1 MAIKVLFGAP
11 GAGKTT
17 HAAMI
22 CKKCCKHNIKVF
34 ANFPV
39 EGAYEIDPIQDFGVY
54 NISNGVVLFDEAGIT
69 ANNRKFANKSK
80 NGSIP
85 QTFIEFL
92 KLYRHFHIKDIYV
105 YSQAPDD
112 MDITIRRLSTEFYL
126 LKKSIIPQFS
136 YTRRISRIIGQID
149 PITKQITDGYQYVP
163 LSKRY
168 FFRPLYYNMFDSWS
182 VPPLP
187 EREFK
192 RFLGNRN
199 AGAIEQDNKKTK
211 TPFKTTGGEIER
223 AGSAAAAA
231 PMLRQNEG
239 TESQT
244 PEESSGLVNVSH
256 EIETNRFFY

>member
-1 MAIKVLFGAP
+1 MAIKVIFGAP
-11 GAGKTT
+11 AAGKTT

-39 EGAYEIDPIQDFGVY
+39 EGAYEIDPIKDFGVY
-54 NISNGVVLFDEAGIT
+54 NISHGVVLFDEAGIT

-192 RFLGNRN
+192 RFLGNRHG
-199 AGAIEQDNKKTK
+199 GAIDQDNKKI
-211 TPFKTTGGEIER
+211 FNIF
-223 AGSAAAAA
+223 AAESETAADPEKEEA
-231 PMLRQNEG
+231 AHQLSKNEG
-239 TESQT
+239 LTSSEEGNANGSGDVS
-244 PEESSGLVNVSH
+244 PEK
-256 EIETNRFFY
+256 TNNRIFY